1 MCQTSVRKDLTCFFG
16 CLQGRFQILRWER
29 HEWSDEKI
37 FLIAQVCIILH
48 NMTDVMRKSGA
59 LDNDAAVDEDCPP
72 VDLVAGF
79 DESAPAGDAP
89 AAAGDEPGR
98 RAHTPQHS
106 LRSRYNAVT
115 REDGHLALRGALTDH
130 LWNLRGQCEA

>member
-1 MCQTSVRKDLTCFFG
+1 MIV
-16 CLQGRFQILRWER
+16 
-29 HEWSDEKI
+29 
-37 FLIAQVCIILH
+37 
-48 NMTDVMRKSGA
+48 VMRKSGA
-59 LDNDAAVDEDCPP
+59 LDNDAAVKDDCPP

-79 DESAPAGDAP
+79 DERAPAVDSP

-98 RAHTPQHS
+98 RAHTPLHS

-130 LWNLRGQCEA
+130 LWSLRGQCDA